1 MTPRTPRVFF
11 GWWVAG
17 AFAVMVFVS
26 TGIFI
31 LMFLVH
37 DSPAGLLLLAL
48 LGGASMAGSLGMTS
62 ALTADIF
69 GRFSVASVFGTIFL
83 VHQAGAAAGSWL
95 GGFLFELTGGYGVA
109 FAVASAQLVVAAF
122 VSLAIDERSRCW
134 VPSPAVARAG

>member
-1 MTPRTPRVFF
+1 MTPGTPRVFF

-26 TGIFI
+26 TRIRFAVGPFLKPVVADLGIDRASFS
-31 LMFLVH
+31 LVI
-37 DSPAGLLLLAL
+37 
-48 LGGASMAGSLGMTS
+48 SLS
-62 ALTADIF
+62 L
-69 GRFSVASVFGTIFL
+69 
-83 VHQAGAAAGSWL
+83 
-95 GGFLFELTGGYGVA
+95 FLFELTGGYGVA